1 MTQPRTSVPRSSL
14 AIALQYYKGPRP
26 GIALTIAAVALIAA
40 VAIGVIH
47 VVMLGQSGLAIA
59 EGQSTMRTLHRY
71 NAALEVWRQMAA
83 LPERELQF
91 PEQVRLR
98 DSIAGALRADLTALQ
113 TTVADSTDQRLIGQ
127 VLGDLEQ
134 GAPGAAGRFDL
145 GTQGRSA
152 MIVLAAR
159 QDSALFR
166 AAARYQQSQFF
177 AAIVIGLT
185 VLAAASLI
193 FPIAWVYVR
202 FKQGLPPGV

>member
-40 VAIGVIH
+40 VVIGVLHI
-47 VVMLGQSGLAIA
+47 VMLGQSGLAIS

-91 PEQVRLR
+91 PEQIRLR
-98 DSIAGALRADLTALQ
+98 DSIAGALQADLGSLRDNL
-113 TTVADSTDQRLIGQ
+113 VDSTDKRLVGQ
-127 VLGDLEQ
+127 VMADMEIQVTGQ
-134 GAPGAAGRFDL
+134 QRFDL
-145 GTQGRSA
+145 GTSGRSA

-166 AAARYQQSQFF
+166 AAAQYQRSQFF
-177 AAIVIGLT
+177 AAVVIGLT

-202 FKQGLPPGV
+202 FKQGVPPGM